1 MGVPVSLSHTKYPR
15 NALLFNLAFVVDGKY
30 ECLQEYFS
38 SIEQALMKI
47 AGYLTTLE
55 RESEYLFT
63 HGNFDAFQ
71 PAGSSSVP
79 DIVSERG
86 SKNRPT
92 GTGISHSLAASIDLD
107 NKLAL
112 PLVMVELYDSI
123 NSTLSATVNVGRG
136 NTMYLKLYPDRSA
149 PEDVLL
155 HQVPVPVISTN
166 FTADALGG
174 ILAMWSPVRA
184 SSALAS
190 SSSAANLGTST
201 SALSSSFSAASSSS
215 MIPSSSIASSMDLSA
230 STASS
235 EPSESISPSE
245 TVRAPSPVQPVT
257 TAERFSFLDE
267 WDLALRRV
275 IPFIDGVSHVKK
287 ICRSAQMD
295 LPAVSKALQH
305 LLYFGCIKMLD
316 IFQFSNIYTCLPT
329 LRNLYSDTVLQRA
342 CIDTVAIDPS
352 KPVDF
357 QAVFALY
364 AQCQPDTTVR
374 DLALKSNLEE
384 VNVDIRAF
392 IHFGLLNGIL
402 RRIHKYPVSIAAN
415 SSSVSSI
422 IHNVHQM
429 IDGKHSYDEIA
440 VAHDLPFSELD
451 KHFDLSLFR

>member
-15 NALLFNLAFVVDGKY
+15 NALLFNLAFVVDGKF

-38 SIEQALMKI
+38 SIEQALMKL
-47 AGYLTTLE
+47 AGYLRTLE

-63 HGNFDAFQ
+63 HGNFEAFQ
-71 PAGSSSVP
+71 PPSVATIPAGSGSSSGLVHQTTGLS
-79 DIVSERG
+79 VSL
-86 SKNRPT
+86 PT
-92 GTGISHSLAASIDLD
+92 PSIELD
-107 NKLAL
+107 NKLSL
-112 PLVMVELYDSI
+112 PLVMSELFDSI
-123 NSTLSATVNVGRG
+123 NATLSSTVNVGRG
-136 NTMYLKLYPDRSA
+136 NTMYLKLYPDRGA

-166 FTADALGG
+166 FTADALSG

-184 SSALAS
+184 AAAA
-190 SSSAANLGTST
+190 SAA
-201 SALSSSFSAASSSS
+201 AASAASSAG
-215 MIPSSSIASSMDLSA
+215 PFLV
-230 STASS
+230 STPRSVDSGTSPATS
-235 EPSESISPSE
+235 ED
-245 TVRAPSPVQPVT
+245 APPTTTAQPMT
-257 TAERFSFLDE
+257 TAERFSFLDQ

-275 IPFIDGVSHVKK
+275 IPFIDGISHVKK

-316 IFQFSNIYTCLPT
+316 IFQFSNIYTVLPN
-329 LRNLYSDTVLQRA
+329 LRTLYSDTVLQRA
-342 CIDTVAIDPS
+342 CVESIAVDPS

-364 AQCQPDTTVR
+364 AQCQPDTSVR
-374 DLALKSNLEE
+374 DLVLRSNLEE
-384 VNVDIRAF
+384 LNVDVRAL
-392 IHFGLLNGIL
+392 IQFGLLNGIL

-415 SSSVSSI
+415 SSSVASI

-451 KHFDLSLFR
+451 KHFDLCLFR